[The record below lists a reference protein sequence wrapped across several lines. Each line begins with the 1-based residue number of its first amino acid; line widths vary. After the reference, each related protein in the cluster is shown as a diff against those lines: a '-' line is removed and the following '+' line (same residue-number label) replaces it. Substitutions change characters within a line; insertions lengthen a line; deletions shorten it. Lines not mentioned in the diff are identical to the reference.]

1 MAVHLIC
8 KGSRVAVRKRQEK
21 GEDNGQTRPFMP
33 LRGAGPGAAGRSG
46 QRSTVPDSRSS
57 RAQSNS
63 EIPELL
69 VRAVA
74 NKRGQP
80 PSPEAQRVIRFLHTD
95 PQMRIY
101 FINQVAAPIANK
113 LFDCGLI
120 P

>member
-1 MAVHLIC
+1 MARRVRLCLFAVPALVLLAGLASAQQYPILD
-8 KGSRVAVRKRQEK
+8 RVAHKVIQKYQ
-21 GEDNGQTRPFMP
+21 N
-33 LRGAGPGAAGRSG
+33 
-46 QRSTVPDSRSS
+46 SS
-57 RAQSNS
+57 CEQ
-63 EIPELL
+63 L
-69 VRAVA
+69 A